1 MGQEHISWFI
11 WVPILGDTVKIKMRA
26 IDHLELKRGDNVL
39 VYSIGS
45 GLEAKLILD
54 KVGKEGFVVGVDLA
68 EGMLKIAQEMV
79 DKNNWTNV
87 KLVLADVREYNPLIN
102 INHTFDAALSNF
114 GYLDANVLRNL
125 ISAVKSGGQVSISG
139 PQPLKGIRKLF
150 YPITFVPEMIFGLTW
165 KSLHKF
171 PTYIDI
177 FREQLTNVRID
188 ENTFARY
195 FATVYGTKK

>member
-1 MGQEHISWFI
+1 MTIHKFLYNYLLPPLFRMGQEHISWFI

-125 ISAVKSGGQVSISG
+125 ISAVKSGGHISISG
-139 PQPLKGIRKLF
+139 PQPLKGLRKIF

-165 KSLHKF
+165 
-171 PTYIDI
+171 
-177 FREQLTNVRID
+177 
-188 ENTFARY
+188 
-195 FATVYGTKK
+195 